1 MAVTEERTWSSHPA
15 RERPLAACAA
25 LATVAAMA
33 FLVSRIAGD
42 WMWGALAAIGLLI
55 AILRFLLPTRCGINA
70 RGVVIHQ
77 PLSSQRIA
85 WTEIVGIESSADA
98 TSITLRCTSARG
110 RSISVPLSGLTTEQH
125 TRLRNEIAAA
135 VEQAIGKSQIPQT
148 MERVK

>member
-1 MAVTEERTWSSHPA
+1 MAVTEECTWSSHPA

-55 AILRFLLPTRCGINA
+55 AILRFLLPTRCGIDA

-110 RSISVPLSGLTTEQH
+110 RSISVPLSGLTTEQ
-125 TRLRNEIAAA
+125 RQRVRDEITAA
-135 VEQAIGKSQIPQT
+135 VERATTELRVRQT
-148 MERVK
+148 MARVK